1 MEETSGKAV
10 QRETPFQ
17 PPKPTD
23 KDGKKKPLSKK
34 EKRKMKQITKDLR
47 LQREENLCLMTKIEE
62 SKVFCET
69 TAAQVI
75 DMKADLIWKD
85 PDMEEMCQEYDQKIL
100 ECKKEID
107 ALVYEQK
114 KTITVQ
120 KALGFMRLRVLQRKQ
135 CAEIEELQKNI
146 ITSRGELIE
155 HQKATEIQM
164 DVCIMKTGI
173 EEAEKIMN
181 KEVQKMEKEFT
192 QVFKDLEI
200 NFLAMNRE
208 PSEQLETLQ
217 NEVRKLGIKKKLRT
231 KELEL
236 RKKSKQLKLAVKQA
250 QHEQLDLKMRL
261 SGYSENQEELTNE
274 KAKLIK
280 TEDDFND
287 IRLQNAI
294 LEQLL
299 DTIHIQKNDLKLKL
313 ERSFPK
319 GYNGVNGLLVNFWY
333 PNESVVVT
341 AEASDGSSI
350 FTF

>member
-1 MEETSGKAV
+1 MKEEYEDRRDMLCHQMAV
-10 QRETPFQ
+10 
-17 PPKPTD
+17 
-23 KDGKKKPLSKK
+23 S
-34 EKRKMKQITKDLR
+34 
-47 LQREENLCLMTKIEE
+47 
-62 SKVFCET
+62 
-69 TAAQVI
+69 
-75 DMKADLIWKD
+75 
-85 PDMEEMCQEYDQKIL
+85 QK
-100 ECKKEID
+100 
-107 ALVYEQK
+107 
-114 KTITVQ
+114 
-120 KALGFMRLRVLQRKQ
+120 
-135 CAEIEELQKNI
+135 
-146 ITSRGELIE
+146 S
-155 HQKATEIQM
+155 
-164 DVCIMKTGI
+164 GI
-173 EEAEKIMN
+173 EDAEKSMN

-217 NEVRKLGIKKKLRT
+217 SEVRKLGIKKKLRS

-236 RKKSKQLKLAVKQA
+236 RKKSKQLKLAVTQA

-299 DTIHIQKNDLKLKL
+299 DTIQIQNNDLKLKL

-333 PNESVVVT
+333 PNESVVAT